1 MKKSWRLS
9 ETHIRST
16 GHRRNIFWRFSL
28 DWQKDC
34 QKTADA
40 LAQMIRNDGCQ
51 MRTGF
56 VGTPYILHVLSNYG
70 YTDLAYTLLCRKEY
84 PSWLYA
90 VGKGA
95 TTIWEHWDGI
105 MENGEFWSTDMNS
118 FNHYAYGS
126 VADWIYE
133 QAAGIRV
140 VEEHP
145 GFEKAWIQPKPG
157 DQLEWLGASIETR
170 HGKTVPG
177 GRTQTV
183 RFGMRL

>member
-1 MKKSWRLS
+1 MPW
-9 ETHIRST
+9 
-16 GHRRNIFWRFSL
+16 
-28 DWQKDC
+28 
-34 QKTADA
+34 
-40 LAQMIRNDGCQ
+40 
-51 MRTGF
+51 
-56 VGTPYILHVLSNYG
+56 
-70 YTDLAYTLLCRKEY
+70 
-84 PSWLYA
+84 
-90 VGKGA
+90 GKGA

-170 HGKTVPG
+170 HGKISSWWTHRRCDP
-177 GRTQTV
+177 V
-183 RFGMRL
+183 RDRNTGSGTDCNRKKKNMLWSQGSYIFWK